1 MVTGMSHKLLVTN
14 GPAVYHDGFVAGSN
28 LDFSDFKDDV
38 NHSLDPRAA
47 TVRGPV
53 GDVELTQ
60 LLNLFRL

>member
-1 MVTGMSHKLLVTN
+1 M
-14 GPAVYHDGFVAGSN
+14 YHDGFVAGSN
-28 LDFSDFKDDV
+28 LDFGDFKDDV

-53 GDVELTQ
+53 GDEELTQ